1 MTGTL
6 AKGELSLSQLK
17 EMLLYLSVFKSMCG
31 DLEARADVQRV
42 ITSAKAQL
50 QVQARSVPR

>member
-6 AKGELSLSQLK
+6 VEGELSLSQLK
-17 EMLLYLSVFKSMCG
+17 QMLLYLSVFKCMCAES
-31 DLEARADVQRV
+31 EAQADVQSV
-42 ITSAKAQL
+42 ITSAQARL